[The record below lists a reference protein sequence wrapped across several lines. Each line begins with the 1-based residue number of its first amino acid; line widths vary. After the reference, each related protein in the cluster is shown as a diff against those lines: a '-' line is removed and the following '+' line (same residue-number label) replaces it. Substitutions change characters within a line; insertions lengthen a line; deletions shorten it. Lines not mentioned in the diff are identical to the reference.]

1 MTRNLFS
8 KLIALTAGIILLIVA
23 YNHNQKSLYEISG
36 TAYGTRWSITS
47 TEYISDLHK
56 NNIISI
62 INRIDY
68 VASNYKKDS
77 EIALI
82 NFSQKNNFKISNDLL
97 NILTI
102 AKDVEG
108 SSNGFYN
115 IMMAKVSSQLGFSP
129 RFNNTLNQ
137 TNISSY
143 NIDTQ
148 NLILSRDSS
157 NWFDLSSIA
166 KGYAVQKIHEYLVNQ
181 NLNNHYIDI
190 GGEIIINGINVNNPW
205 IVGIQNP
212 LSFKDNASTII
223 QSKNN
228 FLAIATSG
236 EYINYKT
243 GANGEKVTHTINPN
257 TLESVKHNILSVTVL
272 HHNSATYADAYATAF
287 NAMGPELA
295 IDIANQY
302 NIALMLIVQEA
313 PAKEEAPE
321 EETPAEENENNV
333 NFIYSNK
340 WYDLVI

>member
-56 NNIISI
+56 NNIISLI
-62 INRIDY
+62 SRIDY

-77 EIALI
+77 EIAVI
-82 NFSQKNNFKISNDLL
+82 NFSPKNNFKISNDLL

-102 AKDVEG
+102 AKDVEE

-129 RFNNTLNQ
+129 NFNNTLNQ

-143 NIDTQ
+143 NIDSQ
-148 NLILSRDSS
+148 NLILSRESS

-166 KGYAVQKIHEYLVNQ
+166 KGYAVQSIHNYLKEN
-181 NLNNHYIDI
+181 NMNNHLIDI
-190 GGEIIINGINVNNPW
+190 GGEIIINGKNIDDSW
-205 IVGIQNP
+205 KVGIQDP
-212 LSFKDNASTII
+212 SFMSNKALKIITNDNTS
-223 QSKNN
+223 

-236 EYINYKT
+236 EYRNFKI
-243 GANGEKVTHTINPN
+243 GDNGNKVSHTINPK
-257 TLESVKHNILSVTVL
+257 TLKSINNKILSVTVL
-272 HHNSATYADAYATAF
+272 HESSATYADAYATAF
-287 NAMGPELA
+287 NAMGYKKAFVKSNELNVA
-295 IDIANQY
+295 SMFVLNNDE
-302 NIALMLIVQEA
+302 IV
-313 PAKEEAPE
+313 
-321 EETPAEENENNV
+321 
-333 NFIYSNK
+333 YSNK
-340 WYDLVI
+340 WYDLVR

>member
-166 KGYAVQKIHEYLVNQ
+166 KGYAVQCIHNYLKEN
-181 NLNNHYIDI
+181 NMNNHLIDI
-190 GGEIIINGINVNNPW
+190 GGEIIINGKNIDDNW
-205 IVGIQNP
+205 KVGIQDPSYMNNKA
-212 LSFKDNASTII
+212 LKIITNDNS
-223 QSKNN
+223 S

-236 EYINYKT
+236 EYRNFKIED
-243 GANGEKVTHTINPN
+243 NGNKVSHTINPK
-257 TLESVKHNILSVTVL
+257 TLQSINNKILSVTVL
-272 HHNSATYADAYATAF
+272 HESSATYADAYATAF
-287 NAMGPELA
+287 NAMGYKQAFVKSNELNVA
-295 IDIANQY
+295 SMFVLNNDE
-302 NIALMLIVQEA
+302 IV
-313 PAKEEAPE
+313 
-321 EETPAEENENNV
+321 
-333 NFIYSNK
+333 YSNK
-340 WYDLVI
+340 WYDLVR

>member
-166 KGYAVQKIHEYLVNQ
+166 KGYAVQCIHNYLKEN
-181 NLNNHYIDI
+181 NMNNHLIDI
-190 GGEIIINGINVNNPW
+190 GGEIIINGKNIDDSW
-205 IVGIQNP
+205 KVGIQDPSYINNKA
-212 LSFKDNASTII
+212 LKIITNDNS
-223 QSKNN
+223 S

-236 EYINYKT
+236 EYRNFKIED
-243 GANGEKVTHTINPN
+243 NGNKVSHTINPK
-257 TLESVKHNILSVTVL
+257 TLRSINNKILSVTVL
-272 HHNSATYADAYATAF
+272 HESSATYADAYATAF
-287 NAMGPELA
+287 NAMGYKQAFVKSNELNVA
-295 IDIANQY
+295 SMFVLNNDE
-302 NIALMLIVQEA
+302 IV
-313 PAKEEAPE
+313 
-321 EETPAEENENNV
+321 
-333 NFIYSNK
+333 YSNK
-340 WYDLVI
+340 WYDLVR

>member
-166 KGYAVQKIHEYLVNQ
+166 KGYAVQCIHNYLKEN
-181 NLNNHYIDI
+181 NMNNHLIDI
-190 GGEIIINGINVNNPW
+190 GGEIIINGKNIDDNW
-205 IVGIQNP
+205 KVGIQDPSYMNNKA
-212 LSFKDNASTII
+212 LKIITNDNS
-223 QSKNN
+223 S

-236 EYINYKT
+236 EYRNFKI
-243 GANGEKVTHTINPN
+243 GDNGNKVSHTINPK
-257 TLESVKHNILSVTVL
+257 TLRSINNKILSVTVL
-272 HHNSATYADAYATAF
+272 HESSATYADAYATAF
-287 NAMGPELA
+287 NAMGYKQAFVKSNELNVA
-295 IDIANQY
+295 SMFVLNNDE
-302 NIALMLIVQEA
+302 IV
-313 PAKEEAPE
+313 
-321 EETPAEENENNV
+321 
-333 NFIYSNK
+333 YSNK
-340 WYDLVI
+340 WYDLVR

>member
-23 YNHNQKSLYEISG
+23 YNHNLKSLYEISG

-82 NFSQKNNFKISNDLL
+82 NFSQKNNFKISKDLL

-129 RFNNTLNQ
+129 SFNNTLNQ

-143 NIDTQ
+143 NIDNQ

-166 KGYAVQKIHEYLVNQ
+166 KGYAVQSIHNYLKEN
-181 NLNNHYIDI
+181 NMNNHLIDI
-190 GGEIIINGINVNNPW
+190 GGEIIINGKNIDDNW
-205 IVGIQNP
+205 KVGIQDPSYMNNKA
-212 LSFKDNASTII
+212 LKIITNDNS
-223 QSKNN
+223 S

-236 EYINYKT
+236 EYRNFKI
-243 GANGEKVTHTINPN
+243 GDNGNKVSHTINPK
-257 TLESVKHNILSVTVL
+257 TLQSINNKILSVTVL
-272 HHNSATYADAYATAF
+272 HESSATYADAYATAF
-287 NAMGPELA
+287 NAMGYKQAFVKSNELNVA
-295 IDIANQY
+295 SMFVLNNDE
-302 NIALMLIVQEA
+302 IV
-313 PAKEEAPE
+313 
-321 EETPAEENENNV
+321 
-333 NFIYSNK
+333 YSNK
-340 WYDLVI
+340 WYDLVR

>member
-1 MTRNLFS
+1 VTRNLFS

-23 YNHNQKSLYEISG
+23 YNHNLKSLYEISG

-82 NFSQKNNFKISNDLL
+82 NFSQKNNFKISKDLL

-129 RFNNTLNQ
+129 RFNNSLNQ

-166 KGYAVQKIHEYLVNQ
+166 KGYAVQSIHNYLKEN
-181 NLNNHYIDI
+181 NMNNHLIDI
-190 GGEIIINGINVNNPW
+190 GGEIIINGKNIDDNW
-205 IVGIQNP
+205 KVGIQDPSYMNNKA
-212 LSFKDNASTII
+212 LKIITNDNS
-223 QSKNN
+223 S

-236 EYINYKT
+236 EYRNFKI
-243 GANGEKVTHTINPN
+243 GDNGNKVSHTINPK
-257 TLESVKHNILSVTVL
+257 TLQSINNKILSVTVL
-272 HHNSATYADAYATAF
+272 HESSATYADAYATAF
-287 NAMGPELA
+287 NAMGYKQALVKSNELNVA
-295 IDIANQY
+295 SMFVLNNDE
-302 NIALMLIVQEA
+302 IV
-313 PAKEEAPE
+313 
-321 EETPAEENENNV
+321 
-333 NFIYSNK
+333 YSNK
-340 WYDLVI
+340 WYDLVR

>member
-82 NFSQKNNFKISNDLL
+82 NFSKKNNFNISKDLL

-102 AKDVEG
+102 AKDVEE

-129 RFNNTLNQ
+129 SFNNTLNQ

-166 KGYAVQKIHEYLVNQ
+166 KGYAVQCIHNYLKEN
-181 NLNNHYIDI
+181 NMNNHLIDI
-190 GGEIIINGINVNNPW
+190 GGEIIINGKNIDDNW
-205 IVGIQNP
+205 KVGIQDPSYMNNKA
-212 LSFKDNASTII
+212 LKIITNDNS
-223 QSKNN
+223 S

-236 EYINYKT
+236 EYRNFKI
-243 GANGEKVTHTINPN
+243 GDNGNKVSHTINPK
-257 TLESVKHNILSVTVL
+257 TLRSINNKILSVTVL
-272 HHNSATYADAYATAF
+272 HESSATYADAYATAF
-287 NAMGPELA
+287 NAMGYKQAFVKSNELNVA
-295 IDIANQY
+295 SMFVLNNDE
-302 NIALMLIVQEA
+302 IV
-313 PAKEEAPE
+313 
-321 EETPAEENENNV
+321 
-333 NFIYSNK
+333 YSNK
-340 WYDLVI
+340 WYDLVR

>member
-82 NFSQKNNFKISNDLL
+82 NFSQENNFKISNDLL

-129 RFNNTLNQ
+129 SFNNTLNQ

-166 KGYAVQKIHEYLVNQ
+166 KGYAVQCIHNYLKEN
-181 NLNNHYIDI
+181 NMNNHLIDI
-190 GGEIIINGINVNNPW
+190 GGEIIINGKNIDDNW
-205 IVGIQNP
+205 KVGIQDPSYMNNKA
-212 LSFKDNASTII
+212 LQIITNDNS
-223 QSKNN
+223 S

-236 EYINYKT
+236 EYRNFKIGDDGN
-243 GANGEKVTHTINPN
+243 KVSHTINPK
-257 TLESVKHNILSVTVL
+257 TLQSINNKILSVTVL
-272 HHNSATYADAYATAF
+272 HESSATYADAYATAF
-287 NAMGPELA
+287 NAMGYKQAFVKSNELNVA
-295 IDIANQY
+295 SMFVLNNDE
-302 NIALMLIVQEA
+302 IV
-313 PAKEEAPE
+313 
-321 EETPAEENENNV
+321 
-333 NFIYSNK
+333 YSNK
-340 WYDLVI
+340 WYDLVR

>member
-166 KGYAVQKIHEYLVNQ
+166 KGYAVQCIHNYLKEN
-181 NLNNHYIDI
+181 NMNNHLIDI
-190 GGEIIINGINVNNPW
+190 GGEIIINGKNIDDNW
-205 IVGIQNP
+205 KVGIQDPSYMNNKA
-212 LSFKDNASTII
+212 LKIITNDNS
-223 QSKNN
+223 S

-236 EYINYKT
+236 EYRNFKI
-243 GANGEKVTHTINPN
+243 ADNGNKVSHTINPK
-257 TLESVKHNILSVTVL
+257 TLRSINNKILSVTVL
-272 HHNSATYADAYATAF
+272 HESSATYADAYATAF
-287 NAMGPELA
+287 NAMGYKQAFVKSNELNVA
-295 IDIANQY
+295 SMFVLNNDE
-302 NIALMLIVQEA
+302 IV
-313 PAKEEAPE
+313 
-321 EETPAEENENNV
+321 
-333 NFIYSNK
+333 YSNK
-340 WYDLVI
+340 WYDLVR

>member
-23 YNHNQKSLYEISG
+23 YNHNLKSLYEISG

-82 NFSQKNNFKISNDLL
+82 NFSQKNNFKISKDLL

-143 NIDTQ
+143 NIDNQ

-166 KGYAVQKIHEYLVNQ
+166 KGYAVQSIHNYLKEN
-181 NLNNHYIDI
+181 NMNNHLIDI
-190 GGEIIINGINVNNPW
+190 GGEIIINGKNIDDNW
-205 IVGIQNP
+205 KVGIQDPSYMNNKA
-212 LSFKDNASTII
+212 LKIITNDNS
-223 QSKNN
+223 S

-236 EYINYKT
+236 EYRNFKI
-243 GANGEKVTHTINPN
+243 GDNGNKVSHTINPK
-257 TLESVKHNILSVTVL
+257 TLRSINNKILSVTVL
-272 HHNSATYADAYATAF
+272 HESSATYADAYATAF
-287 NAMGPELA
+287 NAMGYKQAFVKSNELNVA
-295 IDIANQY
+295 SMFVLNNDE
-302 NIALMLIVQEA
+302 IV
-313 PAKEEAPE
+313 
-321 EETPAEENENNV
+321 
-333 NFIYSNK
+333 YSNK
-340 WYDLVI
+340 WYDLVR

>member
-56 NNIISI
+56 NKIISLI
-62 INRIDY
+62 SRIDY

-166 KGYAVQKIHEYLVNQ
+166 KGYAVQCIHNYLKEN
-181 NLNNHYIDI
+181 NMNNHLIDI
-190 GGEIIINGINVNNPW
+190 GGEIIINGKNIDDNW
-205 IVGIQNP
+205 KVGIQDPSYMNNKA
-212 LSFKDNASTII
+212 LKIITNDNS
-223 QSKNN
+223 S

-236 EYINYKT
+236 EYRNFKI
-243 GANGEKVTHTINPN
+243 GDNGNKVSHTINPK
-257 TLESVKHNILSVTVL
+257 TLRSVNNKILSVTVL
-272 HHNSATYADAYATAF
+272 HESSATYADAYATAF
-287 NAMGPELA
+287 NAMGYKQAFVKSNELNVA
-295 IDIANQY
+295 SMFVLNNDE
-302 NIALMLIVQEA
+302 IV
-313 PAKEEAPE
+313 
-321 EETPAEENENNV
+321 
-333 NFIYSNK
+333 YSNK
-340 WYDLVI
+340 WYDLVQ

>member
-36 TAYGTRWSITS
+36 TAYGTSWSITS

-56 NNIISI
+56 NNIISL

-77 EIALI
+77 EIAII

-102 AKDVEG
+102 AKDVEE

-129 RFNNTLNQ
+129 NFNNNLNQ

-166 KGYAVQKIHEYLVNQ
+166 KGYAVQCIHNYLKEN
-181 NLNNHYIDI
+181 NMNNHLIDI
-190 GGEIIINGINVNNPW
+190 GGEIIINGKNIDDSW
-205 IVGIQNP
+205 KVGIQDP
-212 LSFKDNASTII
+212 SFMSNRALKVITNDNTA
-223 QSKNN
+223 

-236 EYINYKT
+236 EYRNFKI
-243 GANGEKVTHTINPN
+243 GDNGNKVSHTINPK
-257 TLESVKHNILSVTVL
+257 TLKSINNKILSVTVL
-272 HHNSATYADAYATAF
+272 HESSATYADAYATAF
-287 NAMGPELA
+287 NVMSLDESIKLSESLDLKIKIIYLSDGSIKFFESKSW
-295 IDIANQY
+295 Q
-302 NIALMLIVQEA
+302 NINYE
-313 PAKEEAPE
+313 
-321 EETPAEENENNV
+321 
-333 NFIYSNK
+333 
-340 WYDLVI
+340 

>member
-102 AKDVEG
+102 AKDVEE

-129 RFNNTLNQ
+129 NFDNTLNQ

-166 KGYAVQKIHEYLVNQ
+166 KGYAVQSIHNYLKEN
-181 NLNNHYIDI
+181 NMNNHLIDI
-190 GGEIIINGINVNNPW
+190 GGEIIINGKNIDDNW
-205 IVGIQNP
+205 KVGIQDPSYMSNKA
-212 LSFKDNASTII
+212 LKIITNDNS
-223 QSKNN
+223 S

-236 EYINYKT
+236 EYRNFKIED
-243 GANGEKVTHTINPN
+243 NGNKVSHTINPK
-257 TLESVKHNILSVTVL
+257 TLQSINNKILSVTVL
-272 HHNSATYADAYATAF
+272 HESSATYADAYATAF
-287 NAMGPELA
+287 NAMGFKQAFVKSNELNVA
-295 IDIANQY
+295 SMFVLNNDE
-302 NIALMLIVQEA
+302 IV
-313 PAKEEAPE
+313 
-321 EETPAEENENNV
+321 
-333 NFIYSNK
+333 YSNK
-340 WYDLVI
+340 WYDLIR

>member
-166 KGYAVQKIHEYLVNQ
+166 KGYAVQCIHNYLKEN
-181 NLNNHYIDI
+181 NMNNHLIDI
-190 GGEIIINGINVNNPW
+190 GGEIIINGKNIDDNW
-205 IVGIQNP
+205 KVGIQDPSYMNNKA
-212 LSFKDNASTII
+212 LKIITNDNS
-223 QSKNN
+223 S

-236 EYINYKT
+236 EYRNFKI
-243 GANGEKVTHTINPN
+243 GDNGNKVSHTINPK
-257 TLESVKHNILSVTVL
+257 TLRSINNKILSVTVL
-272 HHNSATYADAYATAF
+272 HESSATYADAYATAF
-287 NAMGPELA
+287 NAMGFKQAFVKSNELNVA
-295 IDIANQY
+295 SMFVLNNDE
-302 NIALMLIVQEA
+302 IV
-313 PAKEEAPE
+313 
-321 EETPAEENENNV
+321 
-333 NFIYSNK
+333 YSNK
-340 WYDLVI
+340 WYDLVR

>member
-1 MTRNLFS
+1 MTRSLFS

-166 KGYAVQKIHEYLVNQ
+166 KGYAVQCIHNYLKEN
-181 NLNNHYIDI
+181 NMNNHLIDI
-190 GGEIIINGINVNNPW
+190 GGEIIINGKNIDDNW
-205 IVGIQNP
+205 KVGIQDPSYMNNKA
-212 LSFKDNASTII
+212 LKIITNDNS
-223 QSKNN
+223 S

-236 EYINYKT
+236 EYRNFKI
-243 GANGEKVTHTINPN
+243 GDNGNKVSHTINPK
-257 TLESVKHNILSVTVL
+257 TLQSINNKILSVTVL
-272 HHNSATYADAYATAF
+272 HESSATYADAYATAF
-287 NAMGPELA
+287 NAMGYKQAFVKSNELNVA
-295 IDIANQY
+295 SMFVLNNDE
-302 NIALMLIVQEA
+302 IV
-313 PAKEEAPE
+313 
-321 EETPAEENENNV
+321 
-333 NFIYSNK
+333 YSNK
-340 WYDLVI
+340 WYDLVR

>member
-108 SSNGFYN
+108 SSDGFYN

-166 KGYAVQKIHEYLVNQ
+166 KGYAVQCIHNYLKEN
-181 NLNNHYIDI
+181 NMNNHLIDI
-190 GGEIIINGINVNNPW
+190 GGEIIINGKNIDDNW
-205 IVGIQNP
+205 KVGIQDPSYMNNKA
-212 LSFKDNASTII
+212 LKIITNDNS
-223 QSKNN
+223 S

-236 EYINYKT
+236 EYRNFKI
-243 GANGEKVTHTINPN
+243 GDNGNKVSHTINPK
-257 TLESVKHNILSVTVL
+257 TLRSINNKILSVTVL
-272 HHNSATYADAYATAF
+272 HESSATYADAYATAF
-287 NAMGPELA
+287 NAMGYKQAFVKSNELNVA
-295 IDIANQY
+295 SMFVLNNDE
-302 NIALMLIVQEA
+302 IV
-313 PAKEEAPE
+313 
-321 EETPAEENENNV
+321 
-333 NFIYSNK
+333 YSNK
-340 WYDLVI
+340 WYDLVR

>member
-166 KGYAVQKIHEYLVNQ
+166 KGYAVQCIHNYLKEN
-181 NLNNHYIDI
+181 NMNNHLIDI
-190 GGEIIINGINVNNPW
+190 GGEIIINGKNIDDNW
-205 IVGIQNP
+205 KVGIQDPSYMNNKA
-212 LSFKDNASTII
+212 LKIITNDNS
-223 QSKNN
+223 S

-236 EYINYKT
+236 EYRNFKI
-243 GANGEKVTHTINPN
+243 GDNGNKVSHTINPK
-257 TLESVKHNILSVTVL
+257 TLRSINNKILSVTVL
-272 HHNSATYADAYATAF
+272 HESSATYADAYATAF
-287 NAMGPELA
+287 NAMGFKQAFVKSNELNVA
-295 IDIANQY
+295 SMFVLNNDE
-302 NIALMLIVQEA
+302 IV
-313 PAKEEAPE
+313 
-321 EETPAEENENNV
+321 
-333 NFIYSNK
+333 YSNK
-340 WYDLVI
+340 WYDLIR